1 MTTTT
6 RLARARGGLVACR
19 RARPA
24 VSRRGGRLPPR
35 CPEDDQRRVDHQ
47 ALHRRRD
54 WLVTTVCNAEAG
66 VSSSS
71 GGDFQD
77 FIPQASPQEEHED
90 ENEVV
95 PSSGDS
101 QAEYEDELPD
111 VNKVFPR
118 LREKDPHK
126 LLGIGSEASYEEVQE
141 ARAFLVEEY
150 KGNKAS
156 VEAIEIAHDKIITGS
171 FKHRRQEGIQLV
183 SKGKGGK
190 QVLPPSSAEE
200 DEPEGPLGRFLDTR
214 VARKT
219 LLKIAGVFLSVIVW
233 TVATALDSEP
243 TAQVTVGLMAT
254 TFFVQQK
261 RQKKADKEENVFW
274 GSVGTAIVATA
285 AGWIL
290 GNIFPVV
297 LPVLPENVSV
307 QAVCTLFALVAQW
320 FASAYVK

>member
-1 MTTTT
+1 M
-6 RLARARGGLVACR
+6 
-19 RARPA
+19 
-24 VSRRGGRLPPR
+24 S
-35 CPEDDQRRVDHQ
+35 
-47 ALHRRRD
+47 
-54 WLVTTVCNAEAG
+54 
-66 VSSSS
+66 
-71 GGDFQD
+71 
-77 FIPQASPQEEHED
+77 
-90 ENEVV
+90 VV

-190 QVLPPSSAEE
+190 QVLPPSSEE
-200 DEPEGPLGRFLDTR
+200 DSLRAPSAPRTHPGRQ
-214 VARKT
+214 KT
-219 LLKIAGVFLSVIVW
+219 LLKIRGVFLSVIVW

-274 GSVGTAIVATA
+274 GGVGTAIAHRRR
-285 AGWIL
+285 L
-290 GNIFPVV
+290 DSGNIFPVRACLRERLSRRSAPLRTRRAV
-297 LPVLPENVSV
+297 VRERVRQVMSAGGRAGGGGRSV
-307 QAVCTLFALVAQW
+307 CI
-320 FASAYVK
+320 